1 MTPSPKP
8 SCLRLASY
16 YSERCCRWQCTP
28 YPPGTRSRT
37 SSTTIL
43 PRGSFCRSTGPMA
56 IQRSAMNSTENFLDV
71 VRNSGRIT
79 ADDYTALVADLHA
92 LGVTFDVHILVEQE
106 VIYPTDV
113 RRVTVASLRSSL
125 DVSGTF
131 PVICRKGDF
140 VTVSVVQTVRSS
152 GQRFAANLLRMHG
165 GEFRFQLSGAVR
177 N

>member
-1 MTPSPKP
+1 MSDVFLKTIGVI
-8 SCLRLASY
+8 LAVVLLVVAPTLIVGMS
-16 YSERCCRWQCTP
+16 QDLT
-28 YPPGTRSRT
+28 
-37 SSTTIL
+37 
-43 PRGSFCRSTGPMA
+43 

-79 ADDYTALVADLHA
+79 ADDYTDFVSDLHA
-92 LGVTFDVHILVEQE
+92 LGVTFDIHIVVEQE

-113 RRVTVASLRSSL
+113 RRVTAASLRSTQ
-125 DVSGTF
+125 DVSGAF

-140 VTVSVVQTVRSS
+140 VTVSVTQTSRSS
-152 GQRFAANLLRMHG
+152 GQRFAANLLHMHV